1 MTSLTSLSS
10 RTGRGLAVK
19 GAVGKSGRW
28 PLTGR
33 DGELAEALAAV
44 VDRSVQG
51 VVFSGAAGAGK
62 TRLAE
67 ECLASVAERGFV
79 VAQATASAAAGSV
92 PLGAVAHLLPAGVD
106 LSDPVAGFAAV
117 AASLRRAGGRRVVLL
132 DDLHLLDGTSAVL
145 LRQLMDAGVLRL
157 LATVRTGE
165 PLGDAVHALVYGK
178 AVRRIGTAEF
188 DLATTDEVVRAAL
201 GAPLSRRAVFALFRA
216 SGGNALYLRELV
228 LAAVDSGALRMV
240 GEVWELVGELSASR
254 RLAEVVHARLEHLGE
269 HERAVLDRIAVC
281 GSQSVAELCRLGPA
295 GTVDRLAGAGLVEIG
310 AERRRTSVRLAHPL
324 YGEVLRGTLPTVRRR
339 ALLAAEADRIVERGA
354 RRRGDAL
361 RIASHR
367 LSATGTADPA
377 LLWQA
382 AGLARHSHD
391 YPQVV
396 TLLQALPAQEVTVGT
411 RVLLGDAYFQMGRG
425 EDAERTLAEA
435 APLAR
440 GDEEV
445 LGVVMTRVDNL
456 LWSKADLS
464 AALAANTEAL
474 RRVTTEAASHL
485 LRINEG
491 YLYVAKG
498 RFTEGLSRLE
508 VLEEDIE
515 EVQGDINPWL
525 RGALMKALGLSLV
538 TRTQQAARWALRA
551 YDAHMAV
558 DEEALVSHPAV
569 QKLPWVLALCEGGQ
583 LAAATR
589 EAEATYYQLAAFSS
603 VVRVW
608 LLVLGAR
615 AQWLAGHLST
625 ARRWYAEAIAL
636 GRKVDNTMVLR
647 AGLNGLAACAAVQ
660 GDVEAAT
667 EAVVELRGLPDALG
681 FLSEGE
687 LQLGPAWLAAAQGDQ
702 ALARDL
708 LREGAASA
716 RRTGHLTGES
726 LLLTDIA
733 RLGAPGEV
741 AERLHELAAQGDGG
755 TLLPARAAFAA
766 ALACGDPRQLH
777 DAALQLEGTGSDLI
791 AAEAFAATAH
801 ALRRTGLPRAAADA
815 GNRSAA
821 ALERCQGARTP
832 LLATSAAPVP
842 LTEREREIAVA
853 AAVGTP
859 SRTIATSLTLSVR
872 TVNNHLQRVY
882 AKLGVTS
889 RRELADALGL
899 NRNL

>member
-1 MTSLTSLSS
+1 MLPNETEWGLT
-10 RTGRGLAVK
+10 VK

-33 DGELAEALAAV
+33 DGELAEALAAL
-44 VDRSVQG
+44 VDHSVRG
-51 VVFSGAAGAGK
+51 VVLSGAAGAGK

-67 ECLASVAERGFV
+67 ECLALMAGRGFV

-92 PLGAVAHLLPAGVD
+92 PLGAVAHLLSAGVD

-117 AASLRRAGGRRVVLL
+117 AASLRRAGSRRVVLL

-145 LRQLMDAGVLRL
+145 LRQLMDTGVVRL

-165 PLGDAVHALVYGK
+165 PIRDAVHALMYGD
-178 AVRRIGTAEF
+178 AVRRIDMAAF
-188 DLATTDEVVRAAL
+188 DLATTDEVLQAAL
-201 GAPLSRRAVFALFRA
+201 GASLSRRAVFELFRA

-228 LAAVDSGALRMV
+228 LEAVNRGALRVV
-240 GEVWELVGELSASR
+240 GEVWELVGELPTSR
-254 RLAEVVHARLEHLGE
+254 RLAEVIHTRLEHLGE
-269 HERAVLDRIAVC
+269 HERSVLDRIAMG
-281 GSQSVAELCRLGPA
+281 GSQSVAELCRLAPA
-295 GTVDRLAGAGLVEIG
+295 GTVDRLKSAGLVEIG
-310 AERRRTSVRLAHPL
+310 EERRRTSVRLAHPL
-324 YGEVLRGTLPTVRRR
+324 YGEVLRGALPTVRRR
-339 ALLAAEADRIVERGA
+339 ALLAAEADRIVEHGA

-361 RIASHR
+361 KIASYR

-377 LLWQA
+377 LLLQA

-396 TLLQALPAQEVTVGT
+396 TLLQALSTQEMTVVT
-411 RVLLGDAYFQMGRG
+411 RVLLGDAYFQMGCW

-435 APLAR
+435 GPLAR
-440 GDEEV
+440 GDGEV

-464 AALAANTEAL
+464 AALAANTQAL
-474 RRVTTEAASHL
+474 QRVTSEAASHL

-491 YLYVAKG
+491 YIYVAKG
-498 RFTEGLSRLE
+498 RFTEGLARLK

-515 EVQGDINPWL
+515 HVQGDINPWL

-538 TRTQQAARWALRA
+538 AQTQQAAMWALRA
-551 YDAHMAV
+551 YEAHMAV

-589 EAEATYYQLAAFSS
+589 EAEDTYYQLAAFSS

-608 LLVLGAR
+608 LLVLSAR
-615 AQWLAGHLST
+615 AQWLAGHTVT

-636 GRKVDNTMVLR
+636 GRKVNNTMVLR

-660 GDVEAAT
+660 GDIKAAT
-667 EAVVELRGLPDALG
+667 EAVFELNGLPNALG

-741 AERLHELAAQGDGG
+741 AERLHEIAAQDDGG
-755 TLLPARAAFAA
+755 TLLPARAAFAT
-766 ALACGDPRQLH
+766 ALACGDPHRLR
-777 DAALQLEGTGSDLI
+777 DAALQLEETGSDLI

-801 ALRRTGLPRAAADA
+801 ALRRTGSSQAAANADD
-815 GNRSAA
+815 RSAA
-821 ALERCQGARTP
+821 ALRRCQGARTP

-853 AAVGTP
+853 AAIGIP
-859 SRTIATSLTLSVR
+859 SRTIAASLTLSVR
-872 TVNNHLQRVY
+872 TINNHLQRIY

-899 NRNL
+899 KRNP